1 MTYEF
6 FQSGCAE
13 LGSCRAVQS
22 GGLDGS
28 KCPGS
33 GLASPVTRGTKVRNG
48 VMTDS
53 PMGDTVNASAVERR
67 IAALASEFDVS
78 DPDDLAKVTWHLVTD
93 QPLLR

>member
-1 MTYEF
+1 
-6 FQSGCAE
+6 
-13 LGSCRAVQS
+13 
-22 GGLDGS
+22 
-28 KCPGS
+28 
-33 GLASPVTRGTKVRNG
+33 
-48 VMTDS
+48 MTDS